1 MAVITIAN
9 KNGFVNVQ
17 LRKTAPTNPMEE
29 KRNAVI
35 INNRHHQYT
44 LTCLSCFTLLFMLLT
59 IKFFGGIFVNW
70 QSMKK
75 MFEAL
80 N

>member
-17 LRKTAPTNPMEE
+17 LRNTAPNIPMKE
-29 KRNAVI
+29 KRNVDI

-44 LTCLSCFTLLFMLLT
+44 LTNLSCFTLRFMLLT
-59 IKFFGGIFVNW
+59 IRILDGIFVNW

-75 MFEAL
+75 MYETL
-80 N
+80 I